1 MSPDRARLLGTLSA
15 VTAASL
21 FGMLGPLARFAGEA
35 GVDGVA
41 FTAWRALLGA
51 VFLVVLIT
59 ARGTARPSITA
70 ARGLSRNGRLAFA
83 TAALMGVTLNVA
95 MFSAFSLIP
104 IALALLLFYTYPAG
118 VAVIDVATGRERA
131 TATKLGALGLSSLG
145 VALVLVGSLDAGGG
159 PSIEALGVVLGL
171 GAAACQVTFITV
183 SRDGYRS
190 VPADVASIAN
200 LLVSLIGA
208 SALAVLIGQG
218 ADLAA
223 PFGDP
228 ETWAILLASG
238 VLAGGVSTVLFL
250 RAIRLVGGT
259 RTGILMLFEP
269 VVGAFLAA
277 LVLSEPLVPV
287 QLVGGALVLAGA
299 AVLQLRSAPEHEPLV
314 EAGAGPMI

>member
-1 MSPDRARLLGTLSA
+1 MSRDRALLVGTANALL
-15 VTAASL
+15 AASL
-21 FGMLGPLARFAGEA
+21 FGTLGPLSRFAADA
-35 GVDGVA
+35 GVGSMA
-41 FTAWRALLGA
+41 FTAWRALLGM
-51 VFLVVLIT
+51 VFLVVVV
-59 ARGTARPSITA
+59 A
-70 ARGLSRNGRLAFA
+70 ARRSVGSAVASIIGLDRRGRTALAV
-83 TAALMGVTLNVA
+83 AALTGLGINAA

-104 IALALLLFYTYPAG
+104 IALALLMFYTYPAG

-145 VALVLVGSLDAGGG
+145 VALVLVGSLDAGGA
-159 PSIEALGVVLGL
+159 SIEALGVVLGL
-171 GAAACQVTFITV
+171 AAAACQVTFITV

-190 VPADVASIAN
+190 VPADAASVAN

-228 ETWAILLASG
+228 EAWAILLASG

-277 LVLSEPLVPV
+277 LLLSEPLVPV